1 MSAVLYV
8 RPSVELKQA
17 LSASAEE
24 RGLNL
29 NSTACALTEQ
39 GLNAGLDLAARRLH
53 LLVADPLLE
62 QRHRGSLPVEHQPTF
77 DHVCCL

>member
-1 MSAVLYV
+1 LRVSAVLDV

-29 NSTACALTEQ
+29 NSTACALIEQ
-39 GLNAGLDLAARRLH
+39 GSTPDSILLRAACTCSSLLRCSNNATAA
-53 LLVADPLLE
+53 VYP
-62 QRHRGSLPVEHQPTF
+62 SNTS
-77 DHVCCL
+77 